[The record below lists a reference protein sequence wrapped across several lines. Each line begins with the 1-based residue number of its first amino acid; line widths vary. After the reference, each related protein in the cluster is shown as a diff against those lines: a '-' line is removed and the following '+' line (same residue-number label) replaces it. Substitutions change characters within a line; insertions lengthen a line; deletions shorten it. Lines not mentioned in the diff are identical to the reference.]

1 MILEQGRYK
10 SVGEMEDDINKVLL
24 GMINGTIKCENYED
38 IIKSYK
44 VEVNEKKEKTTD
56 NLFNEF
62 VTGKTVYNIDYD
74 ELVKKVSHIF
84 TEPRRI
90 TILMARSDL
99 PDEEYKKLVEDRK
112 KNAKYIIN
120 EQVKIIHTE
129 TITVFSFLRL
139 IQPYFLNIQ
148 KIQ

>member
-10 SVGEMEDDINKVLL
+10 SVGEMEDDINKVLF
-24 GMINGTIKCENYED
+24 GMLNGTIKCENYED
-38 IIKSYK
+38 IIESHK
-44 VEVNEKKEKTTD
+44 VKVNEKREKTSD

-62 VTGKTVYNIDYD
+62 VTGKTVFNISFD
-74 ELVKKVSHIF
+74 ELVKRVSHIF

-90 TILMARSDL
+90 TILIARSDL

-129 TITVFSFLRL
+129 
-139 IQPYFLNIQ
+139 
-148 KIQ
+148 KIILSKNCEKIF